1 MISISQKLN
10 QSFDKKGQTDG
21 NKYSADYNNVELNL
35 VKPRSLWAMGG
46 WVCCSQII
54 NNSLQP
60 RATEIFAEHSFASHN
75 GRETDWNWLVW

>member
-46 WVCCSQII
+46 WVCFKRSPLTLCCSGMYTFSRCREQRLSII
-54 NNSLQP
+54 GGGGSK
-60 RATEIFAEHSFASHN
+60 A
-75 GRETDWNWLVW
+75 